1 MILFENCIV
10 SPFLAVNVNGIL
22 ISAVYISESLF
33 LLLAFFFLLHS
44 LFVQC
49 HACTMHKGVQ
59 YNAHNN
65 DNDNGIEY
73 IDTFAI
79 VAYSYV
85 QYYP

>member
-1 MILFENCIV
+1 
-10 SPFLAVNVNGIL
+10 
-22 ISAVYISESLF
+22 
-33 LLLAFFFLLHS
+33 
-44 LFVQC
+44 
-49 HACTMHKGVQ
+49 MHKGVQ